1 MMRWYADGYSV
12 WWIFMILRMV
22 IGTALVIGGVIFLLR
37 LIKRENP
44 IGYRNYNRALEIL
57 DEKFASGEIS
67 EEEYLRKK
75 KILKDS

>member
-44 IGYRNYNRALEIL
+44 VGYRNYNRALEIL